1 MGGRGRSRPELDH
14 LAGRPSHR
22 PAVGVC
28 ARGRDVDG
36 VARGRRDRRTPLLSR
51 SDRDWH
57 RGGELAVHDHLA
69 GAGNELSGQRPGG
82 RLWRPPRRH
91 RKTAPQSVTFALV
104 LPLAVSVPVA
114 FAVPDT
120 LPSPSPTPSPGLVT
134 STFNG
139 AINTKN
145 TSRTYGLAMGAGAAN
160 ASLSFSKCSSLSLQL
175 NDSVGN
181 TIGSASGPSIVAL
194 TATVSAGNYNYVVS

>member
-1 MGGRGRSRPELDH
+1 M
-14 LAGRPSHR
+14 
-22 PAVGVC
+22 
-28 ARGRDVDG
+28 
-36 VARGRRDRRTPLLSR
+36 
-51 SDRDWH
+51 
-57 RGGELAVHDHLA
+57 
-69 GAGNELSGQRPGG
+69 
-82 RLWRPPRRH
+82 
-91 RKTAPQSVTFALV
+91 
-104 LPLAVSVPVA
+104 
-114 FAVPDT
+114 
-120 LPSPSPTPSPGLVT
+120 T

-194 TATVSAGNYNYVVS
+194 TATVSAGNYSYVVSGSGKCNFSLTVTGPPQ